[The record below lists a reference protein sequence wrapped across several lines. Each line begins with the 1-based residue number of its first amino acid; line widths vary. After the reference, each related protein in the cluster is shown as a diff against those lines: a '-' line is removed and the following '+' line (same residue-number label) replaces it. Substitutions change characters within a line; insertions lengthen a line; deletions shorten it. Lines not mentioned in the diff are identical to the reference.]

1 MPQLIDVTDHDEFEA
16 TARESSCR
24 SELRARLILLLPD
37 IASAVTEALSA
48 ADLRISIFLSVPR
61 SGSFL
66 TIATPT
72 DPSDAIRERIC
83 EIVCDIVEDK
93 TGIAKLVARE
103 FPCISGGMPTIAV
116 SELCV
121 DDVGP
126 TSPIS

>member
-72 DPSDAIRERIC
+72 DPSDAIRERTC
-83 EIVCDIVEDK
+83 EIV
-93 TGIAKLVARE
+93 
-103 FPCISGGMPTIAV
+103 
-116 SELCV
+116 
-121 DDVGP
+121 
-126 TSPIS
+126 